1 MILGAAVVLTA
12 VLAPGAAQAAP
23 PSNDDFAGATAITS
37 LPYSSTAD
45 TSDGTA
51 ADDDPFTCSWSTS
64 SVFEQTLER
73 AKESRVTIDLLPTWY
88 DVDDQTTLRRL
99 CEELL
104 GDTMVSAG
112 YAAPET
118 HAFIANLIAREGRE
132 RIWPNN

>member
-1 MILGAAVVLTA
+1 MLG
-12 VLAPGAAQAAP
+12 
-23 PSNDDFAGATAITS
+23 PSDDGGYYLIGLNRMNRRLFEDIA
-37 LPYSSTAD
+37 
-45 TSDGTA
+45 
-51 ADDDPFTCSWSTS
+51 WSTS

-73 AKESRVTIDLLPTWY
+73 AKESGVTIDLLPTWY